1 MIAALYSSRQQGT
14 KEFTKDNHQFG
25 WKTVETVF
33 AQEMER
39 AENGLSRKVPGL
51 KYAFVYRD
59 SWTRLNVLPA
69 KIMQVF
75 HYFPVNMNMFG
86 HTTISKKK
94 ERKTVSLGFSLILG
108 GTYCV
113 MLHNHTSKNI
123 LKING

>member
-59 SWTRLNVLPA
+59 NWTRLNVLPA

-75 HYFPVNMNMFG
+75 HYFPAKNEHVRPHHNFK
-86 HTTISKKK
+86 KKK
-94 ERKTVSLGFSLILG
+94 EKKRKTVSLGFSLILG

-113 MLHNHTSKNI
+113 MLHNHTQA
-123 LKING
+123 KIF